1 MRGLV
6 RRWVAV
12 GGRESVEIMALNLVS
27 SGYVAMMSWSLAAA
41 APPGGGGSGLPVF
54 PLFACIGFMAWKE
67 TSPGLWKTITKEVCT
82 GC

>member
-1 MRGLV
+1 MRGQV

-41 APPGGGGSGLPVF
+41 VPPGGGAAVYPFF
-54 PLFACIGFMAWKE
+54 PCLRA
-67 TSPGLWKTITKEVCT
+67 
-82 GC
+82 